1 MLPFSLSPV
10 AEIVLLS
17 VTSALAL
24 ASSLLMP
31 LLPARIAKYLP
42 FFTVP
47 VYLCLIFA
55 LFSVGATM
63 DILALVFLALLFVY
77 VGAYPL
83 RTQSR
88 LLKAQKEEEK

>member
-1 MLPFSLSPV
+1 MLPFSLSLV
-10 AEIVLLS
+10 AEIVLLT

-31 LLPARIAKYLP
+31 LLPSRIAKYLP

-47 VYLCLIFA
+47 IYLCLIFA

-77 VGAYPL
+77 VGAYTL
-83 RTQSR
+83 RYQSR
-88 LLKAQKEEEK
+88 LHKAQKEEEK